1 MRYSLN
7 QTLNFGMMHA
17 PNLSKKEEIPLK
29 MAVLTK
35 KIWKLHICKIDCNSF
50 KFSYLFMMLVHMTAL
65 SNYYLLVM
73 DSIQVWRGVK
83 VRGWDSHIFNE
94 FLCVP
99 RFSTLCWL
107 SILLHQRIFHTI
119 SIIISARVPT
129 TNAVLIH
136 PGYSLLDNVHDAK
149 GLSHIFAIMSRS
161 KIFCISNMTPNLRSF
176 CFQYCFTKESFT
188 RSRLS

>member
-1 MRYSLN
+1 
-7 QTLNFGMMHA
+7 
-17 PNLSKKEEIPLK
+17 
-29 MAVLTK
+29 MAVFTK
-35 KIWKLHICKIDCNSF
+35 KFWKLHICKIDCNSF

-149 GLSHIFAIMSRS
+149 GLSHIFTILPWR
-161 KIFCISNMTPNLRSF
+161 KIFGLSNMSPKLRRLSSL
-176 CFQYCFTKESFT
+176 YFTG
-188 RSRLS
+188 SRLS